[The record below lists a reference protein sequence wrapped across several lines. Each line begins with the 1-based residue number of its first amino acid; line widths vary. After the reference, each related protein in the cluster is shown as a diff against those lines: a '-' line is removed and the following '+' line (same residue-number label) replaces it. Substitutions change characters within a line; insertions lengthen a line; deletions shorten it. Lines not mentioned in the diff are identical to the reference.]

1 MKRNNQNLTINLNR
15 CIITSMKTLISAI
28 FFSLWIVGIVLAKGF
43 WSTFFAVVFPF
54 WGYYLVAEQLVTK
67 YLL

>member
-1 MKRNNQNLTINLNR
+1 MKSLVSLVL
-15 CIITSMKTLISAI
+15 LI
-28 FFSLWIVGIVLAKGF
+28 LWLCGIVIAKGF

-54 WGYYLVAEQLVTK
+54 WGYYLVAEQLVHK

>member
-1 MKRNNQNLTINLNR
+1 MK
-15 CIITSMKTLISAI
+15 
-28 FFSLWIVGIVLAKGF
+28 SLVSLVLLGFWLVGIVIAKGF

-54 WGYYLVAEQLVTK
+54 WGYYLVAEQLAYK

>member
-1 MKRNNQNLTINLNR
+1 MKALTGVI
-15 CIITSMKTLISAI
+15 MLI
-28 FFSLWIVGIVLAKGF
+28 LWLGGIVIAKGF

-54 WGYYLVAEQLVTK
+54 WGYYLVVEQLVHK